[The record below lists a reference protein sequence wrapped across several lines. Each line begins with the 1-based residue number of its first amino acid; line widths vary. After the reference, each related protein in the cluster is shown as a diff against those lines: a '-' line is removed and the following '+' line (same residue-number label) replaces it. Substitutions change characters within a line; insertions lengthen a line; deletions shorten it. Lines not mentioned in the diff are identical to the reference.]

1 MESKHYVED
10 IDFQKYWLILRR
22 HWLPGTTAFVV
33 IVVLAT
39 SLAFLKKP
47 TYSAVGR
54 LVIKKTNPT
63 SGLVTE
69 ASAKIGQLES
79 LNFMNTPLDT
89 EAEVIRSIPLI
100 QKTIDTL
107 KLKDKEGKPLKPE
120 DFLKQL
126 TVKGIK
132 GTDILE
138 ISFKSKS
145 PQEAAQIVNTLIDLY
160 KRNNILSNRAEAVA
174 ARQFIT
180 QQLPASESTVRQAEV
195 NLRIFR
201 EKNNIV
207 ALEEEANTAVE
218 VIAELD
224 KKLDQTRTELE
235 GVTARV
241 EELQRKTGLNS
252 RQAMAL
258 NSLTQSPGVQ
268 EALEEVHKLENKLA
282 AEQTRFRDQN
292 PNIVNLKLDLEAK
305 RALLQD
311 RISQVLGSGQQVPG
325 TNLQMG
331 EQKQKLIA
339 DLVNAEVQRQDLA
352 NQVTYLY
359 QARSAYKQR
368 VNVIPRLQQGQRDLQ
383 RQVDAAQ
390 SSYQA
395 LLKNLQEVRIAE
407 NQNVGNASVLAYAS
421 VADKPVGPKKKLL
434 LGAGLVGGCM
444 FYVVVAFLL
453 DLTDPSIKTAKDVR
467 ELYGY
472 SWLGMIPNSK
482 KKGFFHTRKQDEFV
496 PLLPVRDAPQA
507 VSSQAYRMLQAN
519 LKFLS
524 PDKELKVVVVTSSV
538 SKEGKSTVSAN
549 LAVAMAQLGHRVL
562 LIDADLH
569 HPMQHHIW
577 HLANAVGL
585 SNVIVNRSEFGIA
598 VREVMD
604 KLDVL
609 PSGVIP
615 PNPLALLDS
624 KRMNS
629 LVEEFSQTY
638 DFVILDTPPLILAAD
653 ALSLS
658 KMTDGVLLVARPG
671 ILDRVSAT
679 AAKEFLVQS
688 GQKVLGLVI
697 NGVRVGN
704 EPDSYFHHAKSYYQE
719 DLTTS
724 KEVTTAQTEK
734 ISNRS

>member
-1 MESKHYVED
+1 
-10 IDFQKYWLILRR
+10 
-22 HWLPGTTAFVV
+22 
-33 IVVLAT
+33 
-39 SLAFLKKP
+39 
-47 TYSAVGR
+47 
-54 LVIKKTNPT
+54 
-63 SGLVTE
+63 
-69 ASAKIGQLES
+69 
-79 LNFMNTPLDT
+79 
-89 EAEVIRSIPLI
+89 
-100 QKTIDTL
+100 
-107 KLKDKEGKPLKPE
+107 
-120 DFLKQL
+120 
-126 TVKGIK
+126 
-132 GTDILE
+132 
-138 ISFKSKS
+138 
-145 PQEAAQIVNTLIDLY
+145 
-160 KRNNILSNRAEAVA
+160 
-174 ARQFIT
+174 
-180 QQLPASESTVRQAEV
+180 
-195 NLRIFR
+195 
-201 EKNNIV
+201 
-207 ALEEEANTAVE
+207 
-218 VIAELD
+218 
-224 KKLDQTRTELE
+224 
-235 GVTARV
+235 
-241 EELQRKTGLNS
+241 
-252 RQAMAL
+252 
-258 NSLTQSPGVQ
+258 
-268 EALEEVHKLENKLA
+268 
-282 AEQTRFRDQN
+282 
-292 PNIVNLKLDLEAK
+292 
-305 RALLQD
+305 
-311 RISQVLGSGQQVPG
+311 
-325 TNLQMG
+325 MG

-339 DLVNAEVQRQDLA
+339 DLVNAEVERQDLA

-434 LGAGLVGGCM
+434 LGAGIVGGSM

-453 DLTDPSIKTAKDVR
+453 DLRDPSIKTAKDVR

-496 PLLPVRDAPQA
+496 PPLPVRDAPQA

-719 DLTTS
+719 DFTTS

>member
-89 EAEVIRSIPLI
+89 EAEVIRSIPLL
-100 QKTIDTL
+100 QKTIDAL

-138 ISFKSKS
+138 VSFKSKS
-145 PQEAAQIVNTLIDLY
+145 PQEAAKIVNTLIDLY

-180 QQLPASESTVRQAEV
+180 QQLPASEGTVRQAEA

-201 EKNNIV
+201 EKNNVV

-224 KKLDQTRTELE
+224 KKVDQTRTELE

-268 EALEEVHKLENKLA
+268 EALQEVHKLENKLA

-292 PNIVNLKLDLEAK
+292 PNIVNLKLDLDAK
-305 RALLQD
+305 KALLQE
-311 RISQVLGSGQQVPG
+311 RITQVLGSGQQVPG

-339 DLVNAEVQRQDLA
+339 DLVNAEVERQDLA

-434 LGAGLVGGCM
+434 LGAGLVGGSM

-453 DLTDPSIKTAKDVR
+453 DLRDPSIKTAKDVR

-496 PLLPVRDAPQA
+496 PPLPVRDAPQA

-719 DLTTS
+719 DFTTS